1 MFRIP
6 PQDEKRLCQW
16 AVPLSRASVARRLVG
31 RLQILFPFGAP
42 SAEGLAPH
50 IVLGAM
56 LGALAARVQ
65 DRSPRPALSFADLS
79 AALERA
85 SAAPSAAAHQPTAW
99 QEALAAQ
106 PKADAAGQAEPV
118 DAADLSAVVETARQR
133 WQQAPPTAAVK
144 EHETEPPWKRL
155 SRKRKHP
162 SAEEEPLTIPHAHTP
177 ARGAPPCKVR
187 VKEEE
192 VEPAAQARLEEGGEE
207 GVKGA
212 TAEDHS
218 AADGLSEDQFRT
230 LMETLL
236 GHGLPAVLDEHH
248 GLK

>member
-1 MFRIP
+1 MA
-6 PQDEKRLCQW
+6 Q
-16 AVPLSRASVARRLVG
+16 RLVE

-65 DRSPRPALSFADLS
+65 DRSPRPALSFAELSELS

-85 SAAPSAAAHQPTAW
+85 SAAPSNSAAAHQPTAW
-99 QEALAAQ
+99 PETPAARPEA
-106 PKADAAGQAEPV
+106 
-118 DAADLSAVVETARQR
+118 DAADLSAVVEAAARQR
-133 WQQAPPTAAVK
+133 WQQAPPTAAPTA
-144 EHETEPPWKRL
+144 HDTEPPWKHL
-155 SRKRKHP
+155 ARKRKHP
-162 SAEEEPLTIPHAHTP
+162 SAQEEPLTIPLRHAPTL

-192 VEPAAQARLEEGGEE
+192 VEPGAQGRQEEGGEE
-207 GVKGA
+207 GVKDA
-212 TAEDHS
+212 TAEDDS
-218 AADGLSEDQFRT
+218 AAGGLSEEQFRA

-236 GHGLPAVLDEHH
+236 GHGLPAVLDQHH

>member
-1 MFRIP
+1 
-6 PQDEKRLCQW
+6 
-16 AVPLSRASVARRLVG
+16 VARRLVE
-31 RLQILFPFGAP
+31 RLQVLFPFGAP

-65 DRSPRPALSFADLS
+65 DRSPRPALSFAELS

-85 SAAPSAAAHQPTAW
+85 SAAPSNSAAAHQPTAW
-99 QEALAAQ
+99 QETPAAQ
-106 PKADAAGQAEPV
+106 PEADAAAGHAEPA
-118 DAADLSAVVETARQR
+118 DAADLSAVVEAARQR
-133 WQQAPPTAAVK
+133 WQQAPPTAAPTA
-144 EHETEPPWKRL
+144 HDTEPPWKHL
-155 SRKRKHP
+155 ARKRKHP
-162 SAEEEPLTIPHAHTP
+162 SAQEEPLTIPLRHAPTL

-192 VEPAAQARLEEGGEE
+192 VEPGAQARQEEGGEE
-207 GVKGA
+207 GVKDA
-212 TAEDHS
+212 TAEDDS
-218 AADGLSEDQFRT
+218 AAGGLSEEQFRA

-236 GHGLPAVLDEHH
+236 GHGLPAVLDKHH